1 MLFSIWDRLVE
12 ISFSQLIKIIKATH
26 AHRLSNSTKAFDDN
40 SARNEKNALLRLDS
54 AAISQRGLQH
64 QPRNLNPSQLGAF
77 TFQAFTYSNDLAHLI
92 NDKYFKYFSQSAQTN
107 K

>member
-40 SARNEKNALLRLDS
+40 SARNEKMLYYDW
-54 AAISQRGLQH
+54 IPQQY
-64 QPRNLNPSQLGAF
+64 LNVA
-77 TFQAFTYSNDLAHLI
+77 YSI
-92 NDKYFKYFSQSAQTN
+92 NQET
-107 K
+107 